1 MARLLTIVGFAVGL
15 FALLLQLWL
24 TIPARMAAGHG
35 LFEAIIFYF
44 SFFTILSNIAAVGVY
59 AAALFPATAKYLG
72 WLNNAIPRATVA
84 VCITIVGLVYLTVLA
99 KIWAPEGLFWLCNVL
114 LHYATPVIF
123 VVWWLTT
130 GRSGTLRFPD
140 AIKFL
145 PAPIF
150 YLIYALIRGALTGSY
165 PYPFLDVTTLGSAS
179 VAVNCLGVA
188 TLFFAFSLL
197 AVLLDRN
204 LPAPKTI

>member
-1 MARLLTIVGFAVGL
+1 MARLLTIAGFALGL

-35 LFEAIIFYF
+35 LIEAIVFYF

-59 AAALFPATAKYLG
+59 AGALFPGKVKLFDRLNSAT
-72 WLNNAIPRATVA
+72 PRATIA
-84 VCITIVGLVYLTVLA
+84 VCITIVGLVYATVLA
-99 KIWAPEGLFWLCNVL
+99 KIWAPEGLFWLCDVL
-114 LHYATPVIF
+114 LHYAAPVIF
-123 VVWWLTT
+123 VVWWLLI
-130 GRSGTLRFPD
+130 GRSGTLRFAD

-145 PAPIF
+145 PAPIL
-150 YLIYALIRGALTGSY
+150 YLIYALVRGAFTGTY
-165 PYPFLDVTTLGSAS
+165 PYPFLDVTALGSTS

-188 TLFFAFSLL
+188 LLFFLFSLL

-204 LPAPKTI
+204 LPAPKNI

>member
-1 MARLLTIVGFAVGL
+1 MVRLLTIAGFAIGL

-35 LFEAIIFYF
+35 VLEAIVFYF

-59 AAALFPATAKYLG
+59 AGVLFPGKVKLLD
-72 WLNNAIPRATVA
+72 WLNGAIPSSTIA
-84 VCITIVGLVYLTVLA
+84 VCITIVGLVYATVLA
-99 KIWAPEGLFWLCNVL
+99 KIWAPEGLFWLCDVF
-114 LHYATPVIF
+114 LHYAAPVIF
-123 VVWWLTT
+123 VLWWLLA
-130 GRSGTLRFPD
+130 GRSGTLRFAD

-145 PAPIF
+145 PAPIL
-150 YLIYALIRGALTGSY
+150 YLIYALVRGAFTGTY
-165 PYPFLDVTTLGSAS
+165 PYPFLDVATFGNAT

-188 TLFFAFSLL
+188 VLFFVFSLL

-204 LPAPKTI
+204 LPAPKNT